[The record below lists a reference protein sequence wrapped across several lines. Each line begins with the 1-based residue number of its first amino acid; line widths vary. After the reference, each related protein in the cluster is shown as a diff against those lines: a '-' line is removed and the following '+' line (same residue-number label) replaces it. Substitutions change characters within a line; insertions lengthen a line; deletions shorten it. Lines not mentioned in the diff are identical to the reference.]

1 MLGANAVL
9 VLMLAFAGFV
19 VFFVGPRLLRRAVEL
34 WFEIRMRQEK
44 LEQER
49 LRREILEQELV
60 NRTLEDEFRGRGDG

>member
-9 VLMLAFAGFV
+9 VLLVLAAGAFV
-19 VFFVGPRLLRRAVEL
+19 FVGVPSLFRKAVDT
-34 WFEIRMRQEK
+34 WFEIRTRQEQ

-60 NRTLEDEFRGRGDG
+60 NRTLDDEFRKPKT